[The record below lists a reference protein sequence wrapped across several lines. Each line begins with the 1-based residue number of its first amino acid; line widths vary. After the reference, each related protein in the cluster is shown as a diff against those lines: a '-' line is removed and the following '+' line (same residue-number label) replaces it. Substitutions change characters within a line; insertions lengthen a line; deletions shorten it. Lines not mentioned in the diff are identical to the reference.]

1 MSYTSDIQARTI
13 KWTLTAILLMGG
25 VSIFFLKEPIAFAL
39 GLVFGGLIGILN
51 FVDLARTLE
60 RAVQMRMDKAK
71 TFTALKYFIR
81 YITMII
87 VLFVS
92 IKAEY
97 INVIGTIIGLLLIK
111 FVVLATNLFDNR
123 DNQQKYI
130 NRKGDE

>member
-13 KWTLTAILLMGG
+13 KWTLAAIAIMAGL
-25 VSIFFLKEPIAFAL
+25 SIFFLDDPLAFAL
-39 GLVFGGLIGILN
+39 GLSFGGLIGILN

-71 TFTALKYFIR
+71 TFTAIKYFLR
-81 YITMII
+81 YITMVI
-87 VLFVS
+87 VLIVS
-92 IKAEY
+92 IKADY

-123 DNQQKYI
+123 EDQQKYI

>member
-1 MSYTSDIQARTI
+1 MSYTSDIQATTI
-13 KWTLTAILLMGG
+13 KWTLTAIAIMGG
-25 VSIFFLKEPIAFAL
+25 ISIFFLKEPLAFAL

-60 RAVQMRMDKAK
+60 RAVRMRMDKAK

-92 IKAEY
+92 IKADY

-111 FVVLATNLFDNR
+111 FVVLATNLFNNR
-123 DNQQKYI
+123 DSQQKYT

>member
-1 MSYTSDIQARTI
+1 MSYTTDIQVTTI
-13 KWTLTAILLMGG
+13 KWTLTAIAVMGG
-25 VSIFFLKEPIAFAL
+25 VSIFFLKEPLAFAL
-39 GLVFGGLIGILN
+39 GLAFGGLIGILN

-60 RAVQMRMDKAK
+60 RAVRMRMDKAK

-92 IKAEY
+92 IKADY

-123 DNQQKYI
+123 DSQQKYI

>member
-71 TFTALKYFIR
+71 IFTALKYFIR

-92 IKAEY
+92 IKADY

>member
-60 RAVQMRMDKAK
+60 RAVQMRIDKAK

>member
-1 MSYTSDIQARTI
+1 
-13 KWTLTAILLMGG
+13 MGG
-25 VSIFFLKEPIAFAL
+25 VSIFFLKEPLAFAL
-39 GLVFGGLIGILN
+39 GLAFGGLIGILN

-60 RAVQMRMDKAK
+60 RAVRMRMDKAK

-92 IKAEY
+92 IKADY

-123 DNQQKYI
+123 DSQQKYI